1 MARSSFFRCEITL
14 PCVATLLA
22 IVASIAHAIEEIELT
37 IDAISGADWSAN
49 GLSARLDLLEEAQVG
64 TLEIQAL
71 HVADLAQPIRDV
83 RIECATVEISTVRI
97 GCNNANVVA
106 QVPGLGAQR
115 FHADLVYGRADG
127 SIQFAIRGI
136 RIDSGRLALSG
147 SLRDEGWNVIA
158 RSEQLPLKELM
169 TLARTFEVV
178 LPVSGAAGAIS
189 ADVQARGAGAGI
201 AALAIKAQLHE
212 LTANNDS
219 GSIAS
224 DRLTMT
230 VDAQLRKEAEQWRYK
245 IDVSAHAGQAYVEPF
260 FVDFGVHALAADAA
274 GLFTESG
281 ALIIDTFHIE
291 HADVLAASG
300 RTVVDMQHSQP
311 VRELELKLGKLQF
324 PGAYESYLQPLLL
337 DTNFKALQTS
347 GALSGEI
354 AVTDGAPTDI
364 KLSIANIGVDGGA
377 ENFSIRELGGNVRWR
392 KQEESPQ
399 DRRSLAVPASELHW
413 TSAALYGLELGT
425 SSLKFTTQE
434 RNVRL
439 IEPAR
444 IPLLDGAL
452 QLDSLRVRNAGLPSV
467 AFMIDA
473 TIEPI
478 SAQRLCQAFGWP
490 EFGGRVGGTISKLR
504 MREGIVTLGTT
515 LEARVFDGVVRVSD
529 LRLEEPF
536 GKWPRFY
543 SSIDLQNLDLELVTG
558 AFSFGR
564 ITGRMSGAIKD
575 LELFNWAPIAF
586 DARLFTPPSDSS
598 RHRISQRAVENIG
611 SIGGGGAGVTAA
623 LSSGFLRFF
632 DDFNYKRLGISC
644 RLHNEV
650 CEMNGV
656 APAPNGGYYL
666 VQGRGLPR
674 IDVIGNS
681 RRVDWPR
688 LVQQL
693 IAATESGGPVVQ

>member
-1 MARSSFFRCEITL
+1 MREITFL
-14 PCVATLLA
+14 CVAALLA
-22 IVASIAHAIEEIELT
+22 VIATVARAVEEIELT
-37 IDAISGADWSAN
+37 IDAIAGADWSAR
-49 GLSARLDLLEEAQVG
+49 GLSARLDLFAEGQRGELQ
-64 TLEIQAL
+64 IHML
-71 HVADLAQPIRDV
+71 HVADLAQPIREV
-83 RIECATVEISTVRI
+83 RIECAVVAISTEKI
-97 GCNNANVVA
+97 ACNDASVIA
-106 QVPGLGAQR
+106 QVPSLGAQR
-115 FHADLVYGRADG
+115 FHADLVYGRTDG
-127 SIQFAIRGI
+127 SIQFALRGI
-136 RIDSGRLALSG
+136 RIGSGRLALNG
-147 SLRDEGWNVIA
+147 SLRDEGWSVAAHSERVPLEELIA
-158 RSEQLPLKELM
+158 FAQ
-169 TLARTFEVV
+169 TFEVV
-178 LPVSGAAGAIS
+178 PVSAASGAIS
-189 ADVQARGAGAGI
+189 ADIRAHGAGAQI
-201 AALAIKAQLHE
+201 ESLAIKAQLHE
-212 LTANNDS
+212 LTANNES

-224 DRLTMT
+224 DRLTMAL
-230 VDAQLRKEAEQWRYK
+230 DAKLRKEREQWRYEIEVK
-245 IDVSAHAGQAYVEPF
+245 AHSGQAYVEPF
-260 FVDFGVHALAADAA
+260 FVDFGVHSLAADAS
-274 GLFTESG
+274 GLFSETGPVSLE
-281 ALIIDTFHIE
+281 AFHID
-291 HADVLAASG
+291 HSDVLAASG
-300 RTVVDMQHSQP
+300 RAVIDLEHGQP
-311 VRELELKLGKLQF
+311 VRELALKLDRLQF

-337 DTNFKALQTS
+337 DTNFKALQTN

-354 AVTDGAPTDI
+354 AVDEGAPTDLQ
-364 KLSIANIGVDGGA
+364 LSIANVVVEGGA

-392 KQEESPQ
+392 EEEDSQQ
-399 DRRSLAVPASELHW
+399 DRRSTAGPASELHW
-413 TSAALYGLELGT
+413 TGGALYGLELGA
-425 SSLKFTTQE
+425 SALRFTTQG

-478 SAQRLCQAFGWP
+478 SVQRLCEAFGWP
-490 EFGGRVGGTISKLR
+490 EFGGRLGGTISKLR
-504 MREGIVTLGTT
+504 MREGVVTLGTT
-515 LEARVFDGVVRVSD
+515 LEARVFDGIVRVSD

-564 ITGRMSGAIKD
+564 ITGRMSGAIKG

-586 DARLFTPPSDSS
+586 DARLFTPSNDSS

-632 DDFNYKRLGISC
+632 EDFNYKRLGISC